1 MRWRRTPEK
10 LQELVVLQDDLM
22 DAAAP
27 LVRPQGGVLVY
38 STCSVEPEECIE
50 RVRAFLLR
58 HPEFQLQDLD
68 SNTLVST
75 NPEDT
80 PQPGSEGIQPGAS
93 AFPSSV
99 ATADGCFAT
108 FPHIHGC
115 DGAFAARMVRR

>member
-1 MRWRRTPEK
+1 MRWRRRPE
-10 LQELVVLQDDLM
+10 ELLELIGLQDELM

-27 LVRPQGGVLVY
+27 LVRPKGGVLVY

-58 HPEFQLQDLD
+58 HPEFQLQDLAD
-68 SNTLVST
+68 LSSHPNSSQLKGRGKVF
-75 NPEDT
+75 
-80 PQPGSEGIQPGAS
+80 S
-93 AFPSSV
+93 ATAHSLV

-115 DGAFAARMVRR
+115 DGAFAARMIRQ